1 MLTDTADL
9 ISITEASRSLSRLT
23 DEVAAGRR
31 LVILRNN
38 EPAMALVP
46 LAQAD
51 QMDRLAE
58 RESDLRLLALA
69 LARELIDD
77 GRRFDL
83 DDVLSEFGVEVVDDE
98 R

>member
-46 LAQAD
+46 LAQVD

-58 RESDLRLLALA
+58 RESDLRLLGLA
-69 LARELIDD
+69 LARQMADD

-83 DDVLSEFGVEVVDDE
+83 DDVLSEFGVEIDDDD

>member
-58 RESDLRLLALA
+58 RESDLRLLGLA
-69 LARELIDD
+69 LAREMADD

-83 DDVLSEFGVEVVDDE
+83 DDVLSEFGVEVDDDD